1 MNEKSPAEE
10 SEKDLKEYAGGW
22 MTERKDTDAPLL
34 LKVAFA
40 IIGLFGVGYL
50 IVYRNGE
57 VNHAERGALVRQF
70 NLTSKPADTFMYL
83 IAALVLIFVCIVV
96 TFAVRKLH
104 EKD

>member
-1 MNEKSPAEE
+1 VTKKPAAED
-10 SEKDLKEYAGGW
+10 SEKDLKEYAGRW
-22 MTERKDTDAPLL
+22 MTERKGTDSPLF

-50 IVYRNGE
+50 VVYRNGE
-57 VNHAERGALVRQF
+57 VNHAERGVLVREF

-83 IAALVLIFVCIVV
+83 IAGLVLIFVCIVV
-96 TFAVRKLH
+96 TFAIRKFV